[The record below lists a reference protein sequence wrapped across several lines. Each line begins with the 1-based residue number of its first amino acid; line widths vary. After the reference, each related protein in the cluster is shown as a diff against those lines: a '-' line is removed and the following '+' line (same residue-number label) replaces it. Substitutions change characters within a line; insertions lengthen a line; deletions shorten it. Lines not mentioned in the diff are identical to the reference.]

1 MLKFYFN
8 VSKLKLITTV
18 GSVVNQLK
26 IRGTNELNKNEI
38 IEKVKRLKG
47 NKYTGKEIE
56 KVIEFLEENGF
67 VKLEN

>member
-1 MLKFYFN
+1 LLKFYFN

-26 IRGTNELNKNEI
+26 IRGTNELNKNEV

-56 KVIEFLEENGF
+56 KAIKFLEENGF
-67 VKLEN
+67 VKIEN